1 QLPSFPLY
9 FRRYANPLLAMADD
23 PRNHPRSDTAKE
35 PMNAW
40 GWSRTPCF
48 GCCSGT
54 NTLEAQD
61 TSGPATAGST
71 RKSLGERSWPHE
83 PDLGKADL
91 CWRLGNFPVSPADGV
106 RECFN
111 KSQWR
116 KKQPSSIRQRRPG

>member
-1 QLPSFPLY
+1 MTQEII
-9 FRRYANPLLAMADD
+9 NEVTQQ
-23 PRNHPRSDTAKE
+23 RSDE
-35 PMNAW
+35 CM
-40 GWSRTPCF
+40 GMEEDPCF

-71 RKSLGERSWPHE
+71 RKSLGDRIWPHE

-111 KSQWR
+111 KSQWQ